1 MAANYLDFFDLNDDP
16 FRMTPDIH
24 YFYNSP
30 EHSTALLSLE
40 YCFKEKEGF
49 CLLTGEPGTGKTTLM
64 RLFVDKWKDRAEI
77 ALIMTPRL
85 SPEEFFLAVL
95 EDFKIPLISRS
106 KNDQLKAFRDFLLTH
121 AANDRRVAIIVD
133 EAQQLP
139 DTTLE
144 ELRLLS
150 NLETEKEK
158 LLQIIL
164 IGQPELRTKL
174 GSQLLRQLNQRISV
188 RVQLKP
194 LNEVETSD
202 YINTRL
208 IRAGNS
214 TLFANQK
221 AKALIFKLSG
231 GKPRRI
237 NLLSTRALMSAFLE
251 GTKEVTAT
259 HVRKGAADVMESE
272 MDEKEY
278 SAAAA
283 RRRTKKNWLFAAD
296 PRGKASSRTPMA
308 MILGILFLI
317 AAGYAFYYFGY
328 ARPTTTLLEPVVTRA
343 SAPPLSPN
351 PAAVTAGRISSATQ
365 SVQAR
370 QSSAKQELNAK

>member
-1 MAANYLDFFDLNDDP
+1 MSSNYLDFFNLKDDP
-16 FRMTPDIH
+16 FRLTPDID

-49 CLLTGEPGTGKTTLM
+49 CLLTGEPGTGKTTLI

-106 KNDQLKAFRDFLLTH
+106 KNDQMKAFRDFLLKH
-121 AANDRRVAIIVD
+121 AANNRRVAIIVD

-164 IGQPELRTKL
+164 VGQPELRTML
-174 GSQLLRQLNQRISV
+174 GSRLLRQLNQRITV
-188 RVQLKP
+188 RVELLP
-194 LNEVETSD
+194 LTQAETSD
-202 YINTRL
+202 YISTRL
-208 IRAGNS
+208 THGGNS
-214 TLFANQK
+214 TLPLNQQ
-221 AKALIFKLSG
+221 AKDLIFKLSG

-237 NLLSTRALMSAFLE
+237 NLLTTRTLMSAFLE
-251 GTKEVTAT
+251 GSREVTVS
-259 HVRKGAADVMESE
+259 HVNKGAADVMACEI
-272 MDEKEY
+272 DEEEH
-278 SAAAA
+278 SAEIA
-283 RRRTKKNWLFAAD
+283 RRRKRKSSYFGANPREKRSMFTATTVIIVMAILFA
-296 PRGKASSRTPMA
+296 
-308 MILGILFLI
+308 
-317 AAGYAFYYFGY
+317 AAGYACYYFGIGF
-328 ARPTTTLLEPVVTRA
+328 PT
-343 SAPPLSPN
+343 APPQPVAAPIMPPPAPP
-351 PAAVTAGRISSATQ
+351 PAAAAAGRISSAGQ
-365 SVQAR
+365 SIQSIR
-370 QSSAKQELNAK
+370 SSAKPPLNVK

>member
-1 MAANYLDFFDLNDDP
+1 MPSNYLNFFNLNDDP
-16 FRMTPDIH
+16 FRLTPDID

-49 CLLTGEPGTGKTTLM
+49 CLLTGEPGTGKTTVT

-95 EDFKIPLISRS
+95 DDFKIPLISTS
-106 KNDQLKAFRDFLLTH
+106 KNDMLKAFRNFLLTH

-139 DTTLE
+139 DSTLE

-150 NLETEKEK
+150 NLETAKEK

-164 IGQPELRTKL
+164 IGQPELKTKL
-174 GSQLLRQLNQRISV
+174 SSQPLRQMNQRITV
-188 RVQLKP
+188 RVQLQP
-194 LNEVETSD
+194 LTQLETSD

-214 TLFANQK
+214 ALLMNQN
-221 AKALIFKLSG
+221 AKDLIFKLSG

-237 NLLSTRALMSAFLE
+237 NLLSSRALMSAFLE
-251 GTKEVTAT
+251 GTKEVSMV
-259 HVRKGAADVMESE
+259 HVRKGAADVLESD
-272 MDEKEY
+272 MDEKEN
-278 SAAAA
+278 SAATAG
-283 RRRTKKNWLFAAD
+283 RRTFTANQQVKGAL
-296 PRGKASSRTPMA
+296 SSPLV
-308 MILGILFLI
+308 IIIGITLLI
-317 AAGYAFYYFGY
+317 AVGCACYYFGSIRTV
-328 ARPTTTLLEPVVTRA
+328 ATVPPAAGRA
-343 SAPPLSPN
+343 SALTPPPGN
-351 PAAVTAGRISSATQ
+351 PAATGSFSSARQ
-365 SVQAR
+365 GVQTAR
-370 QSSAKQELNAK
+370 SSARPGLGVK